1 MKDIFLKENI
11 IEILDYINEG
21 IQIIDNRGRIIYYNK
36 FAQRLDEIDREK
48 AIGRHI
54 LEIYPSLSY
63 DTSTLLNVIRT
74 GEPILNIEQTF
85 ITYKGNKITT
95 VNSSIPIKSKGKV
108 LGALEISKDIT
119 DVKELSERIIDLQKE
134 LYQDDSNNS
143 RKNKDKSNSNYTF
156 VDIIGQH
163 ENILQIKSLA
173 VKAAQTTSPILVYG
187 ETGTGKELLVQ
198 SIHSASPRKNKPF
211 ISQNCAALPSNLLEG
226 ILFGTVKGGFTGAEN
241 RPGLFELAN
250 GGTLFL
256 DEINSMPMELQA
268 KLLRVL
274 QDGII
279 RRVGATSTI
288 SVDVRIIAA
297 TNVEPRKLVEEKR
310 LRKDLYYRINVIALG
325 LPKLKERRSDIPIL
339 LDHFIEKYNK
349 KFNKTVRDVS
359 SKVMDTFIN
368 YSWPGN
374 IRELQHVVEGIMTI
388 YDIEVIDIQHLP
400 QQFND
405 IIYGLDNRDKV
416 KPLNETIKEMERK
429 IIKDALEKT
438 NWNITHASE
447 FLEVP
452 RQTLQYKIKKY
463 SLNKI

>member
-359 SKVMDTFIN
+359 SNVMDTFIN